1 MLHNEKT
8 RHWAGSGDCGIVG
21 LPVFFGGAM
30 RRTSLICADRTRA
43 GADSSASGRGQGLAC
58 STRLGSDGGAGKQ
71 APDLF
76 RAQTV
81 VDQDPGHF
89 LDSLWREGLFPK
101 DSLQQLKARR
111 RGGVTLAEGQS
122 RARHVVYA
130 FLRRQVLR
138 CWRSTGND
146 LPSPGKLPLSQRL
159 PYKIGGGVR
168 RVEKLP

>member
-21 LPVFFGGAM
+21 VPVLGVVM
-30 RRTSLICADRTRA
+30 RRTSLVCADRDRA
-43 GADSSASGRGQGLAC
+43 GADSPSSGRGQGLAC
-58 STRLGSDGGAGKQ
+58 STRLGGDAGAGKQ

-76 RAQTV
+76 RAQSV
-81 VDQDPGHF
+81 VDQDSGHF

-111 RGGVTLAEGQS
+111 RGGITLAEGQG
-122 RARHVVYA
+122 RARHIVYA
-130 FLRRQVLR
+130 FLRRQILR
-138 CWRSTGND
+138 CWRTTGND
-146 LPSPGKLPLSQRL
+146 LPSSGKFPLSQRL
-159 PYKIGGGVR
+159 PNKVGGVVR